1 MSIELKKKRI
11 KSRFLSV
18 LLFISVFM
26 TSLMFQTMPAKA
38 EYFLKIGDKVYFRKF
53 GKNSLPK
60 TATWAEYL
68 AYPTGEKGSFIAA
81 YDNTTKEVSKAF
93 DDAGGEFYYMNNRFY
108 MQHKGTVYSVDENGN
123 EYKELTENGNILGCF
138 NKEYLVV
145 NQYEENNQGVNKII
159 KSIIYKNGEK
169 DSELNTGER
178 FEFSMK
184 TDGRYAI
191 YQELNYSENST
202 KIWCKDLKSNK
213 APVLLGKINFEKLL
227 SGTDSCELLQM
238 KRKKS
243 DIYFSMSLHSGNAG
257 HLMGGCIYKAH
268 PNKKNSLKLMT
279 KNLLGKIMY
288 DGGETYYT
296 KDFNVDNK
304 GKVKTFSLRNSTHLY
319 GKVLYFYDSK
329 GKKKLITN
337 DLLKL
342 LKIKPTMPDEYT
354 VSAEAYIDGNLF
366 MMIDRNRFNEGSVGE
381 TYEYDIVERYY
392 VIIPVNNPKE
402 VQILYKDV
410 FK

>member
-1 MSIELKKKRI
+1 MSIELKKRRI

-53 GKNSLPK
+53 GKNALSKSAP
-60 TATWAEYL
+60 WAAYL
-68 AYPTGEKGSFIAA
+68 SYPTGEKGSFIAV
-81 YDNTTKEVSKAF
+81 YDNATKEVSKAF

-108 MQHKGTVYSVDENGN
+108 MQHEDVVYSVDENGN
-123 EYKELTENGNILGCF
+123 EYRELTDKGRILGCF

-145 NQYEENNQGVNKII
+145 NQYKENNQGVSKII
-159 KSIIYKNGEK
+159 KSLVYKNGEK
-169 DSELNTGER
+169 DSEFNTGEK

-184 TDGRYAI
+184 TEGRYAI
-191 YQELNYSENST
+191 YQEPNYSGNYT

-227 SGTDSCELLQM
+227 SGSDSCELFHM

-257 HLMGGCIYKAH
+257 HLMGGCVYKAQ
-268 PNKKNSLKLMT
+268 PDKKNSLKLMT
-279 KNLLGKIMY
+279 KNLMGKMRY
-288 DGGETYYT
+288 DGGETYYI

-337 DLLKL
+337 DLIKL
-342 LKIKPTMPDEYT
+342 LKIKATMPDEYT
-354 VSAEAYIDGNLF
+354 VAAEAYIDGNLF
-366 MMIDRNRFNEGSVGE
+366 MMIDRSRFNEGSVGE
-381 TYEYDIVERYY
+381 IYEYDIVERYY
-392 VIIPVNNPKE
+392 VRIPVNNPKE
-402 VQILYKDV
+402 VQILYKDI